1 MFDITDIAKIAITL
15 ICAVISTFLIP
26 WIKSKTNEKQR
37 EMIKGWVSVAVAAAE
52 QIYRYSEDS
61 YEKYHYVRDF
71 LLSRGITY
79 DENEIEALIEAE
91 VYRLKLEQ
99 GIVDAKNVGKI
110 LKGAETIVDE
120 IKGEISGGDL
130 DE

>member
-52 QIYRYSEDS
+52 QIYRYTDDPS
-61 YEKYHYVRDF
+61 EKYHYVRDF

-91 VYRLKLEQ
+91 VYKLKLEQ
-99 GIVDAKNVGKI
+99 GLAAFG
-110 LKGAETIVDE
+110 
-120 IKGEISGGDL
+120 GEDY
-130 DE
+130 E